1 MTAGQQL
8 ARTEIKDVH
17 RIRSSVTDQISSF
30 GFSLARGPKG
40 KPSTHSL
47 AYTWQAEHS
56 LNSATLTGHPEMSA
70 ALGMVLAP

>member
-1 MTAGQQL
+1 M
-8 ARTEIKDVH
+8 
-17 RIRSSVTDQISSF
+17 TDQISSF